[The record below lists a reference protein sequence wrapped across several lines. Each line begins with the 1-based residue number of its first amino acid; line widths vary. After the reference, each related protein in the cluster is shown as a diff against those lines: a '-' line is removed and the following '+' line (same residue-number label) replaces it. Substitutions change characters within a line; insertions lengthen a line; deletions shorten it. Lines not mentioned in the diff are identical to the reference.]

1 MNKNAMLSPKNSPC
15 EYCGERS
22 DFIADGGIATCS
34 SCSRFMSEEPA
45 GTKRA
50 GKKSNKGKYSPT
62 DDINDALRG

>member
-1 MNKNAMLSPKNSPC
+1 MKKNGMLSPKNSPC

-34 SCSRFMSEEPA
+34 ACSEFMSEEPVS
-45 GTKRA
+45 TKRA
-50 GKKSNKGKYSPT
+50 GKKLNKSKYSQT